1 MNKGKITVKHYLNS
15 RAKPINS
22 GDKKYLPLYIQIISK
37 GKRAQLK
44 SRIPSSLE
52 SYRSYTESYFA
63 EKHECNLIGEGYF
76 TSDCLQH
83 IREKQ
88 VFPFCSLLEDEINIL
103 TEIIRS
109 IRDYHGAA
117 FSLTNLG
124 NFYDL
129 HLKDVFV
136 LLEESVQKMYL
147 KELNRIFIE
156 STKNT
161 VNRRLFKLSNF
172 FMHYTNWNAN
182 FCEFYETTYEV
193 LPSEIKY
200 LENQLCPSLK
210 IEIKALMAFHSRLN
224 PLKRYMDKAEKGQ
237 FPHINLNDWND
248 SGKDFITRDFINI
261 FGKQKA
267 NEYMSSIDKIITR
280 ELEASQLM
288 A

>member
-1 MNKGKITVKHYLNS
+1 MNKGKITVKHYLNG

-22 GDKKYLPLYIQIISK
+22 GDKEYLPLYIQVISK

-44 SRIPSSLE
+44 SRIPQSLE
-52 SYRSYTESYFA
+52 SYRSYTESYFE
-63 EKHECNLIGEGYF
+63 EKNECDLISDGYF
-76 TSDCLQH
+76 TYDGLQH
-83 IREKQ
+83 IRDKQ
-88 VFPFCSLLEDEINIL
+88 VFPLCSLLEDEINIL
-103 TEIIRS
+103 TEIIRL
-109 IRDYHGAA
+109 IRDQSNST
-117 FSLTNLG
+117 FTLSNLG

-182 FCEFYETTYEV
+182 FSDFYETTYEV

-248 SGKDFITRDFINI
+248 SGKEFITRDFINI

-267 NEYMSSIDKIITR
+267 KEYMSSIDEIIVR
-280 ELEASQLM
+280 ELQSSQLM
-288 A
+288 G